1 MPKYFC
7 LLLILYVLC
16 TTSCSA
22 QRSYRIS
29 AEEITRSAWFVEDC
43 CHDIK
48 RRPGELVREHSSVG
62 QLQIAHWLALGDLST
77 EQDRYPL
84 HIEKRRQHW
93 LIIKQGLQGKH
104 IISRDNGSLALNP
117 QISSRDRH
125 IFEQSV
131 TQENIFRANTDR
143 LVLQQ
148 AGLEARSAHG
158 QQLLQALVRARV
170 DLDRQVA
177 MHESSKP

>member
-1 MPKYFC
+1 MIKCISIFC
-7 LLLILYVLC
+7 CIC
-16 TTSCSA
+16 TVMLTSCSQ

-29 AEEITRSAWFVEDC
+29 DDEITRSAWFIEDC
-43 CHDIK
+43 CHGI
-48 RRPGELVREHSSVG
+48 RRRAGELVRAQSSVG
-62 QLQIAHWLALGDLST
+62 QLQIAHWMAIGDLST

-93 LIIKQGLQGKH
+93 LIIKQGLQGKQ
-104 IISRDNGSLALNP
+104 ITSLDNGALALNP
-117 QISSRDRH
+117 EISSSDRQ

-131 TQENIFRANTDR
+131 TQENMFRANTDR

-170 DLDRQVA
+170 DLDRQVTE
-177 MHESSKP
+177 HESSRP